1 METTITD
8 YTLPILKLF
17 LKLDSGEDFT
27 EECEQIKAMPEEDSW
42 NVLNQLFERIGKD
55 VENSERVVEAIKKV
69 GDIDPDYV
77 DDFAQAVLFLSE
89 ERTPQEKAG
98 FIRQL
103 LGRTYTKTMFMPA
116 FLRSLTLIAI
126 NCQDNELL
134 AQLIQKLEQAE

>member
-1 METTITD
+1 M
-8 YTLPILKLF
+8 
-17 LKLDSGEDFT
+17 KLDSGEDFT

-55 VENSERVVEAIKKV
+55 VENSERVVEAIKKI

-77 DDFAQAVLFLSE
+77 DDFSQAILFRSG

-134 AQLIQKLEQAE
+134 AQLIQKLEQAV